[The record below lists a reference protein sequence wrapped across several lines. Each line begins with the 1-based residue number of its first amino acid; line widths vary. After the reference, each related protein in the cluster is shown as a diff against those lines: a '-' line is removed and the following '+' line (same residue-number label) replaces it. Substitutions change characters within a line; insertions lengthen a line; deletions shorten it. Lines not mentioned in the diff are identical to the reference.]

1 MFGFEEYCFRKSSFH
16 FGGYFLSVFAE
27 SVALQEAVRIHCFLI
42 LVDLQKRTSALWFK
56 GIFSSPPVMMSC
68 SDNVFFKTSATRFR
82 PVDGDA
88 SFCLSC
94 GLPLTVLNREEVP
107 LGKLC
112 WECSIMTSG
121 NRALHSATG
130 WLRGETSRQG
140 EKRKPRRWA
149 SVLLKFSS
157 TFLLPSRDIY
167 YSFKVVHILPNLL
180 SLPPYVH

>member
-1 MFGFEEYCFRKSSFH
+1 
-16 FGGYFLSVFAE
+16 
-27 SVALQEAVRIHCFLI
+27 
-42 LVDLQKRTSALWFK
+42 
-56 GIFSSPPVMMSC
+56 MMSC

-88 SFCLSC
+88 CFCLSC
-94 GLPLTVLNREEVP
+94 GFPLTVLNKEEVP

-140 EKRKPRRWA
+140 EERKPWCWA

-167 YSFKVVHILPNLL
+167 YSFKVIHILPNLL
-180 SLPPYVH
+180 SLPPYVHKAYCFPYLSWDICSYITLKYDAVILLCCESTFKHHPCWYDTIFMIQFWN